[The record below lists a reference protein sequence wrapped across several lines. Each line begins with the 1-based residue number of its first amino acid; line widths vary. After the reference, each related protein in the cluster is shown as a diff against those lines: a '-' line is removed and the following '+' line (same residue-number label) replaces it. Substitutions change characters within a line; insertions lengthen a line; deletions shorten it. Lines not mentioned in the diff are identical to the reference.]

1 MKYNRE
7 DCIAIL
13 KNKYVELQHSGLDR
27 YPQRSDFEEGEVV
40 AIKAFL
46 GPWPRA
52 LEAAEIKPPRDDD
65 KKQKNRE
72 KRLRAK
78 RARIDAMKK
87 EKAELKGIKGGA
99 MTDLEIKELSLSEG
113 FYQAEII
120 STDRIVFDAS
130 FRPYCEEN
138 LCGQYGINHSCPPA
152 CGTPE
157 EMKQRVLAHKKALVV
172 CTRWEIEDFSQTE
185 RIKEV
190 KTSHNNAM
198 FRVIKKMREQG
209 HNGLMIGSSGCTLC
223 KPCKLGLG
231 EKCNHPELMYSCM
244 SAYCIYVKK
253 LAEECNMNYDYKD
266 GILPFFGM
274 YIFD

>member
-1 MKYNRE
+1 MKYCRE

-13 KNKYVELQHSGLDR
+13 KNKYMELQSSGVER
-27 YPQRSDFEEGEVV
+27 YPQRSDFEEREVV

-65 KKQKNRE
+65 RKEKNRE

-87 EKAELKGIKGGA
+87 EKAELKGIKCGA

-172 CTRWEIEDFSQTE
+172 CTRWKIEDFSQTE

-198 FRVIKKMREQG
+198 FRVIKKLREHG
-209 HNGLMIGSSGCTLC
+209 HRGLMIGSSGCTLC

-231 EKCNHPELMYSCM
+231 EKCSHPELMYSCM